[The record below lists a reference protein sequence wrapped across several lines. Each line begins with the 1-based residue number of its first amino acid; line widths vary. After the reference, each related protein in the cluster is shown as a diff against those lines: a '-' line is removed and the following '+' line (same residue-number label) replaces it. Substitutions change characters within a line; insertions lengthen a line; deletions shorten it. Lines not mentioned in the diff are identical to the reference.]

1 MFIEHW
7 DGSEEM
13 DAEIGVKKEKKKLKV
28 PKIKSRGGI
37 CRFRTDPLIGA
48 RLDPYLRSTYGV
60 DSILGYYTK

>member
-7 DGSEEM
+7 DGSEAM

-48 RLDPYLRSTYGV
+48 RLDPYLQST
-60 DSILGYYTK
+60 